1 MIDRKGKYRSLTFIS
16 VKLISVLVLS
26 IYYEKF
32 PDSLADLIVVISIT
46 DIWRILEGRMVMTVF
61 KNKKIEGCIICGNV
75 IIKKLFVDFLVIKLL
90 FLSKNIKLNLFR

>member
-1 MIDRKGKYRSLTFIS
+1 MIDRKGKYRSLTFLS

-46 DIWRILEGRMVMTVF
+46 DIWRILEGRMVVTVF
-61 KNKKIEGCIICGNV
+61 KNKKIEVCIIYGNV
-75 IIKKLFVDFLVIKLL
+75 II
-90 FLSKNIKLNLFR
+90 